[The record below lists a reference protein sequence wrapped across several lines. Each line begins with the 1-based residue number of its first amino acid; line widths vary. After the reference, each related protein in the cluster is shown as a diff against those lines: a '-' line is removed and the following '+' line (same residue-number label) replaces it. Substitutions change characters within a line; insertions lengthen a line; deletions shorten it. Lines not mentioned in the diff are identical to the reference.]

1 MLSFLK
7 VKCPHCGAEG
17 HIVAPPVGAIIVG
30 ECPKCAEMVVIFG
43 GEVLPLEKARM
54 TPGSSEARLHLM
66 DVIARRLWGRI
77 EQDFSEESAG
87 GSKEASSPPGTAPHF
102 LSDGPPAPE
111 PGAHAPRP
119 ERPLPEATRMEKRR
133 PAPESGGGR
142 AKGRGPITREEMEH
156 YARVE
161 LDLLDDKEFF
171 RATFG

>member
-17 HIVAPPVGAIIVG
+17 HLVAPPAGAIVVG
-30 ECPKCAEMVVIFG
+30 ECPKCAEMVVLFG
-43 GEVLPLEKARM
+43 GEVLALEKARM
-54 TPGSSEARLHLM
+54 TPGSEEARRHLM

-77 EQDFSEESAG
+77 KQDFSEKAAGESP
-87 GSKEASSPPGTAPHF
+87 EVSSPPGNAPHF
-102 LSDGPPAPE
+102 MSDVPPSPE

-119 ERPLPEATRMEKRR
+119 ERPRPEAPRMEKRR
-133 PAPESGGGR
+133 PASEGGGGR
-142 AKGRGPITREEMEH
+142 FKGRGPITREEMEH

-171 RATFG
+171 KSTFG